1 MLHQDE
7 YPCVPFSSG
16 MPERDEWWL
25 VRMMMAVSL
34 SLHSGVNE
42 RQSLGTFAKSGCLS
56 ALQSSENNMQRTL
69 LTISG

>member
-1 MLHQDE
+1 
-7 YPCVPFSSG
+7 
-16 MPERDEWWL
+16 
-25 VRMMMAVSL
+25 MMMAVSL